1 MTCIIRALFSC
12 PCPTCGV
19 TRAMLSLLKS
29 DIRNYCYYNIMG
41 VPLCIAT
48 ILMFFGE
55 RNKNKTLQKTSVCIF
70 IINLLYYTYRLCTG
84 NIP

>member
-1 MTCIIRALFSC
+1 MTCIVRALFKC

-19 TRAMLSLLKS
+19 TRAMISLLKS
-29 DIRNYCYYNIMG
+29 DIKNYCDYNIMG

-48 ILMFFGE
+48 ILMVLGE
-55 RNKNKTLQKTSVCIF
+55 RKNNKAYQKVSGCIF
-70 IINLLYYTYRLCTG
+70 IINIVYYIYRLYSG